1 MFIPAAR
8 ATFAVAVHAFPG
20 SSQNLAV
27 FLDAPGNATFGDAA
41 LSYMPGPSFFN
52 EAVGF
57 ALIYP
62 ESLS

>member
-1 MFIPAAR
+1 M
-8 ATFAVAVHAFPG
+8 AVHAFPG